1 MADPPGNW
9 PLALHLGATWA
20 ASRCVV
26 TWNALLSSCE
36 KCQDGKNPKWL
47 WRKFSRQETR
57 NSVGEWEDNVCL
69 YDNVDDDDG
78 NVVDDGNVDDDGN
91 VVDDDDDDDDVYP
104 CVSPNS
110 FFQQP

>member
-36 KCQDGKNPKWL
+36 KCQDGKNPILGLAKIL
-47 WRKFSRQETR
+47 PARDPF

-69 YDNVDDDDG
+69 YD
-78 NVVDDGNVDDDGN
+78 NVDDDGN

-104 CVSPNS
+104 CLSPNS
-110 FFQQP
+110 F

>member
-36 KCQDGKNPKWL
+36 KCQDGKNPKWV

-69 YDNVDDDDG
+69 YDNVDDD
-78 NVVDDGNVDDDGN
+78 GN
-91 VVDDDDDDDDVYP
+91 VVDDDDVYP
-104 CVSPNS
+104 CLSMLIHVYPLTASNS
-110 FFQQP
+110 LNMAI